1 MFGEAAWREVGI
13 ARVECGCNET
23 LSPSRLRGVDK
34 SYVNM
39 DVFEIGQTNILVAK
53 RDGIACSEVYRQGVS
68 VLLVQASNWM
78 R

>member
-1 MFGEAAWREVGI
+1 MFSKAAWRKVVI
-13 ARVECGCNET
+13 ALVECGRNKT

-53 RDGIACSEVYRQGVS
+53 
-68 VLLVQASNWM
+68 
-78 R
+78 